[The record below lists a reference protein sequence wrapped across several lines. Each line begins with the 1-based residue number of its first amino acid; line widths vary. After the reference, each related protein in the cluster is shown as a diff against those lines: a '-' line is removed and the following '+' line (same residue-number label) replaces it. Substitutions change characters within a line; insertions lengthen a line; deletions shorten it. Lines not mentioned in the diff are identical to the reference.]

1 MLQILLVF
9 HIFFAI
15 WLMSHLISS
24 AFWKKRADRS
34 GNLEHIAST
43 AQALVR
49 ADYTFTGPGIV
60 GLLVTGIWLG
70 GLTGWDRFQELWLSI
85 SLLLI
90 IVIVILWLA
99 VLMPQQRRMARL
111 AQESITGGSL
121 QADYQRAGK
130 IWSIAGGITTL
141 IPIIILFLMVLKP

>member
-1 MLQILLVF
+1 MLQILLVS

-15 WLMSHLISS
+15 WLMGHLITS

-34 GNLEHIAST
+34 GNLDHIAST

-111 AQESITGGSL
+111 AQESIAGGSL